1 MRLFIIILFMSL
13 FCYSQK
19 VVVVSNTRANKLR
32 IDDYMP
38 GAYFNPVKDSLGR
51 WVVSIEEVNNNKDS
65 NFFYL
70 KTMPVIRFMKPR
82 DTVDIFGNKL

>member
-1 MRLFIIILFMSL
+1 MSL
-13 FCYSQK
+13 FCYSQE

-51 WVVSIEEVNNNKDS
+51 WVISIEEVNNNKDS

-70 KTMPVIRFMKPR
+70 KTMPVIRYMKPR